1 MEHTDPSSA
10 ITVRGLKI
18 SFRTVRSF
26 SFKTIFSKKHNMNRY
41 EALHGVDFDVRR
53 GEILGVIGEN
63 GSGKSTLL
71 RALAGIFSPDEG
83 YVDTHGANVSLLA
96 IGVGF
101 QKELTGR
108 ENIML
113 SGLLLGFNK
122 KTIREKTD
130 EIIEF
135 SSLQRVI
142 DSPVSTYSSG
152 MYSKLTF
159 SISSILDTSII
170 LIDEVLSVGDEKFR
184 KKSYKKLREL
194 IEDNSHTVIFVSH
207 SLDKVKLLCD
217 RVIWMDEG
225 KIRRS
230 GNPKAVV
237 AEYEETEI

>member
-1 MEHTDPSSA
+1 MVMEDFIQVNH
-10 ITVRGLKI
+10 V
-18 SFRTVRSF
+18 SF
-26 SFKTIFSKKHNMNRY
+26 SYGEHKVIDDISLTIRQGEFVALLGHN
-41 EALHGVDFDVRR
+41 GC
-53 GEILGVIGEN
+53 
-63 GSGKSTLL
+63 GKSTTLKMLTRIL
-71 RALAGIFSPDEG
+71 RPNEGTIAENGRVSSIIELGAGFHPDL
-83 YVDTHGANVSLLA
+83 S
-96 IGVGF
+96 
-101 QKELTGR
+101 GR
-108 ENIML
+108 ENIILAGML
-113 SGLLLGFNK
+113 MGYSKAEVLE
-122 KTIREKTD
+122 RMD
-130 EIIEF
+130 AIIEF
-135 SSLQRVI
+135 SELGEFI
-142 DSPVSTYSSG
+142 DYPVRTYSSG

>member
-1 MEHTDPSSA
+1 MSEQIALSLEDVHVSYTIMPTFSLRKSGKRVSR
-10 ITVRGLKI
+10 ITVNAVNG
-18 SFRTVRSF
+18 VSF
-26 SFKTIFSKKHNMNRY
+26 SLTK
-41 EALHGVDFDVRR
+41 
-53 GEILGVIGEN
+53 GEVVGIIGKN

-71 RALAGIFSPDEG
+71 QAIAGIISPDSG
-83 YVDTHGANVSLLA
+83 TIDARGNRVSLMAL
-96 IGVGF
+96 GNGF
-101 QKELTGR
+101 HRDLSGR
-108 ENIML
+108 ENIILAGML
-113 SGLLLGFNK
+113 MGYSKAEVLA
-122 KTIREKTD
+122 RMD
-130 EIIEF
+130 AIIEF
-135 SSLQRVI
+135 SELGEFI
-142 DSPVSTYSSG
+142 DYPVRTYSSG

-194 IEDNSHTVIFVSH
+194 IEDNAHTVIFVSH